1 MSRCESML
9 FNTTTWMGGC
19 LVKYNTCMH
28 TRKCTHPLLP
38 PRHLLVGWGTSHA
51 LQHWYYKRRQSAC
64 LDNMCRPTIMHAW
77 SLPPALMSHL
87 PPFISAQFAQ
97 TKNHALLHIHN
108 TMYYIGWEIEPFSK
122 RTRCKNYNRY
132 KYWFMQ
138 NIVNTYRLFDS
149 CQCVEVW
156 ILPRAALGNILQ
168 ANFTKYQKPFK

>member
-38 PRHLLVGWGTSHA
+38 PRHLLVGCGTSHA

-77 SLPPALMSHL
+77 SLPPALMAHL

-97 TKNHALLHIHN
+97 TKNHALLRIHN
-108 TMYYIGWEIEPFSK
+108 TMYYIGWDSEPFSR
-122 RTRCKNYNRY
+122 RTRCKKYNRY
-132 KYWFMQ
+132 KY
-138 NIVNTYRLFDS
+138 
-149 CQCVEVW
+149 
-156 ILPRAALGNILQ
+156 
-168 ANFTKYQKPFK
+168 